1 MFVTFEYSFPPAA
14 RSQTV
19 KRWVHPGIIEK
30 SEMKVYL
37 ADLQNSYYRYI
48 RNSVP
53 IGMGFVAAYLQK
65 RFGDDITIRQF
76 RKFEELHE
84 ALAEES
90 PDLVAFGSY
99 SWNTLLTL
107 KSATYIKTHHPDTL
121 IAVGGPDVSQNFAIT
136 SAELKQNP
144 QVDFYMANEGEG
156 PTANIIA
163 TFLSKNDPAAVKK
176 TEIPGCI
183 SRQPNDDGHWGQVI
197 ARFDEDINAIP
208 SPYLDG
214 TMDRFLADP
223 DYLPIIQTSR
233 GCPYRCTFCV
243 SGKETWSKVKMF
255 DMDRVKAE
263 IDYIEKNAANRYMRF
278 ADENFGI
285 LPRDVEIAEYLM
297 ETKNETGFPHAV
309 SIYTDKHPTDR
320 VKHISWLLR
329 DMMPFNISY
338 QSATHDVL
346 SNIKRINLKDGEV
359 GKAVS
364 YAREKDLTLV
374 SELIFALPGESKASF
389 LSSIDKLI
397 SLRFESIAVNQ
408 LRILKGSEMD
418 LPEDREKYDVQTMFA
433 MSENGYTTHPDVE
446 NIEIDEWVVANNTLP
461 GDEYFQMNRF
471 IFLFDLAHYRSYLKE
486 LIFFFECHGIRATDL
501 LMGVLERPDDAPILS
516 GQAEK
521 FEAGMRRM
529 LHSTAEA
536 AEQYVREMMRTD
548 PESIEGIYRLEDN
561 LVIEIMMNN
570 QFDEVIREVSDIG
583 IALYQ
588 EQRGALPAG
597 FLEELAL
604 ICNIVSL
611 CAIPPVAEVAR
622 EIVIESKFDILSWI
636 ATNYEGPLSNYI
648 LPKTGRVGLRIRGLD
663 VYQNLWEMTDE
674 TDLNKYK
681 KVFATVNSANRRRQ
695 IVAPTDEAK
704 NVKSPMFGMTY
715 GFAQDVQVPLPDLSS
730 RA

>member
-1 MFVTFEYSFPPAA
+1 
-14 RSQTV
+14 
-19 KRWVHPGIIEK
+19 
-30 SEMKVYL
+30 MKVYL

-84 ALAEES
+84 ALANES

-107 KSATYIKTHHPDTL
+107 KSATYIKTHHPDAL
-121 IAVGGPDVSQNFAIT
+121 IAVGGPDVSQNIALT
-136 SAELKQNP
+136 SAELKRNP

-156 PTANIIA
+156 PTANIIE

-176 TEIPGCI
+176 TEIIGCI
-183 SRQPNDDGHWGQVI
+183 SRKPNDDGHWGQVI
-197 ARFDEDINAIP
+197 ARFDDDINAIP

-243 SGKETWSKVKMF
+243 SGKDTWSKVKMF

-263 IDYIEKNAANRYMRF
+263 IDYIEKHAANRYMRF

-297 ETKNETGFPHAV
+297 ETKNQTGFPHAV

-329 DMMPFNISY
+329 DLMPFNISY

-397 SLRFESIAVNQ
+397 TLRFESIAINQ

-418 LPEDREKYDVQTMFA
+418 LQADREKYDVKTLFS
-433 MSENGYTTHPDVE
+433 MSENGYTTHSGLE
-446 NIEIDEWVVANNTLP
+446 NIEIDEWVVGNNTLSEE
-461 GDEYFQMNRF
+461 EYYQMNRF
-471 IFLFDLAHYRSYLKE
+471 IFLFDFAHYRSYLKE
-486 LIFFFECHGIRATDL
+486 LLFLFECHGIKATEL
-501 LMGVLERPDDAPILS
+501 LMGVLEQPDKAPILS
-516 GQAEK
+516 RQAEQ

-529 LHSTAEA
+529 LHSTPQLAEEFVSKTMKSNPGA
-536 AEQYVREMMRTD
+536 L
-548 PESIEGIYRLEDN
+548 EGIYRIEDN
-561 LVIEIMMNN
+561 LILEIMMNDR
-570 QFDEVIREVSDIG
+570 FGDVIREVGDIG
-583 IALYQ
+583 LALY
-588 EQRGALPAG
+588 EERFGTVPES

-611 CAIPPVAEVAR
+611 CAIPPTHEVPQ
-622 EIVIESKFDILSWI
+622 EVVIQSKFDVPAWI
-636 ATNYEGPLSNYI
+636 AMNYDAPLSDY
-648 LPKTGRVGLRIRGLD
+648 LLAEPGPVGLRIRGMD
-663 VYQNLWEMTDE
+663 VYQSLWDMSDE

-681 KVFATVNSANRRRQ
+681 KAFATVNSANRRRQ
-695 IVAPTDEAK
+695 IVAPSDAASA
-704 NVKSPMFGMTY
+704 VQSPLFGMTY
-715 GFAQDVQVPLPDLSS
+715 GFAQDVQSPLPNLSTG
-730 RA
+730 A